1 MRILWLICGVAA
13 VAFIGT
19 FALAHYRA
27 SHQERAERMVASMLR
42 DPGSAK
48 FSGVRM
54 IKHRGLEVA
63 CGYVTAKNGI
73 GEYAEEAQFVTF
85 GATVYLIGGQSTWV
99 VAQRRPMAWLEE
111 AELEAKCWD

>member
-1 MRILWLICGVAA
+1 MRISWLIGGVAA

-27 SHQERAERMVASMLR
+27 SYQAQAERTVASMLR

-85 GATVYLIGGQSTWV
+85 GATVYLIGARSTWA
-99 VAQRRPMAWLEE
+99 VAPRPPMPWLEE
-111 AELEAKCWD
+111 AELEAKCWE